1 VAPHGPK
8 HDFCPFTLLFTFEY
22 FLDGFENQAIVPL
35 NCSIGLQVVYR
46 CEGDLRP
53 NPMAKILEHSTI
65 KILGVV
71 DHDLLWN
78 SVATDDVL
86 PEEFL
91 NGGRCYVGNRLC
103 FNPLCEVLH
112 RDYSESILS
121 LCWCKFTNDVD
132 APSLQGPRCGDQ
144 LRLCRSFGAMGEF
157 RTGFAGLYLFG
168 C

>member
-1 VAPHGPK
+1 LPEWGEVAGFTNGCIVAPHCPR
-8 HDFCPFTLLFTFEY
+8 HDIRPFTLLFTFEY

-35 NCSIGLQVVYR
+35 NCSIGLRVVYR

-53 NPMAKILEHSTI
+53 NPMAEILEHSTI
-65 KILGVV
+65 KILGIV

-112 RDYSESILS
+112 CDYSESILF
-121 LCWCKFTNDVD
+121 LCSCKFTNDVD
-132 APSLQGPRCGDQ
+132 APSL
-144 LRLCRSFGAMGEF
+144 
-157 RTGFAGLYLFG
+157 
-168 C
+168 